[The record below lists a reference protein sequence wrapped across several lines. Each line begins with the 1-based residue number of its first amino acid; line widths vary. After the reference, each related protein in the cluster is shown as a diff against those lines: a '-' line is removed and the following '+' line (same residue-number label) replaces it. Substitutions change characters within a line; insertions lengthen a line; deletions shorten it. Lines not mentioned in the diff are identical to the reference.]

1 MSDLLDP
8 FTNQNF
14 GMHCDFHFKV
24 LNYSMLN
31 LDFGMN
37 WSGVSQ
43 RDNVA
48 ASKRVHIIVET
59 MELMRG
65 WDSLMNNQ
73 SLI

>member
-1 MSDLLDP
+1 
-8 FTNQNF
+8 
-14 GMHCDFHFKV
+14 
-24 LNYSMLN
+24 MLN